1 MQNIP
6 LPIIPV
12 QETFHLR
19 QLSVNLF
26 SIHNVKCNKV
36 HVYVYHEGTARKSPD
51 EVCSFV
57 YNYLLSAPPQFTEV
71 HVYLD
76 NCGGRNKNHALNRV
90 FLALTDTGRFD
101 RIEQYYPIRGHSY
114 LPFDRDFAV
123 MKRKLERYDRV
134 YTVHQIT
141 ELIITFSITGKF
153 TVKEVATEDIIDF
166 QKWWPT
172 FYKKSCISEETRGK
186 KVPAKDKISFGISS
200 LMHFT
205 YGTSLSVTVCRPF
218 IDGLMV
224 QTYKMLQVV
233 DRIVE
238 FPQNVCYPLGNV
250 SIKRVKLQD
259 IRKLMQYVPDEFSG
273 FYDELMS
280 WPTTDEANDGEE
292 EHDIQ

>member
-6 LPIIPV
+6 LPMIPV
-12 QETFHLR
+12 QETFYLR
-19 QLSVNLF
+19 QHSVNLF
-26 SIHNVKCNKV
+26 SIHDVKCNKG

-57 YNYLLSAPPQFTEV
+57 YNYLMSAPPQFTEV
-71 HVYLD
+71 LVYSD
-76 NCGGRNKNHALNRV
+76 NCGGKNKNHALNRV

-114 LPFDRDFAV
+114 LPCDLDFAV
-123 MKRKLERYDRV
+123 IKRKLKRYDRV

-141 ELIITFSITGKF
+141 ELIITSSTTGKF
-153 TVKEVATEDIIDF
+153 TVEEVATEDIVDF

-186 KVPAKDKISFGISS
+186 KVHAKDKISFGISS

-205 YGTSLSVTVCRPF
+205 NGTFPGVIVCRPL

-224 QTYKMLQVV
+224 QTYKMSQVV
-233 DRIVE
+233 NRIVE
-238 FPQNVCYPLGNV
+238 FPQNVCYPMGNV
-250 SIKRVKLQD
+250 PIKRVKLQD